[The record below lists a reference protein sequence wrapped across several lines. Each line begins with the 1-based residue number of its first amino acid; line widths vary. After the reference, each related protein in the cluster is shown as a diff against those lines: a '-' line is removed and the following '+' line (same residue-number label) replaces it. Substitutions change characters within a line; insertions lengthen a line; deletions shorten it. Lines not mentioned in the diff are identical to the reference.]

1 MWTRKASLMLTSGVS
16 LILIGMMISNFQLMI
31 VGLTFISF
39 LAINGW
45 VYGHS
50 ELEIT
55 RTINDTETPMVNV
68 YKGDDVTVEITISNN
83 SYRRTQ
89 QLEVYDNVPHE
100 MKMRQGIN
108 QMRMNLG
115 PGQSARIRYKVRC
128 PLRGHYTIG
137 PVSVRYRNAFNLFV
151 TESQLEDRTDITV
164 FPQVREIEEALLRS
178 DVPKMYTGA
187 TTLKTPGPG
196 MEFYSL
202 REYLPSDAFR
212 SINWKAFARTG
223 ELMVNEK
230 TRDAVTDVFII
241 LDTRDV
247 SRIGTVLKNPLE
259 MGTIA
264 AASISNYFIRR
275 RDSVALVTYGERME
289 YLSPETG
296 DNQGYKVL
304 SRLAAVRAKGSMP
317 LQAVTNAMSSRVSRG
332 SPIFIISSL
341 EGDGTTL
348 PAIRDLAGKGH
359 EVIVLS
365 PSSIDL
371 ERLISRIPRM
381 SYEVLKL
388 ERQNRL
394 TAISG
399 YGAKVID
406 WMPDV
411 ELSQALLQVRT
422 V

>member
-1 MWTRKASLMLTSGVS
+1 MWTRKAAILLTSGIS

-45 VYGHS
+45 VEGHS
-50 ELEIT
+50 DLAIK
-55 RTINDTETPMVNV
+55 RDVSAVNV
-68 YKGDDVTVEITISNN
+68 YKGDDINVVLTITNN

-89 QLEVYDNVPHE
+89 QLEVFDNVPHE
-100 MKMRQGIN
+100 MKMRKGIN
-108 QMRMNLG
+108 LMRMNLG
-115 PGQSARIRYKVRC
+115 PGQTATIRYTVRC

-137 PVSVRYRNAFNLFV
+137 PTSIRYRNTFNLFV
-151 TESQLEDRTDITV
+151 SETSVGDRSDITV
-164 FPQVREIEEALLRS
+164 FPQVRDVEEALIRS

-187 TTLKTPGPG
+187 TTLKTPGQG
-196 MEFYSL
+196 MEFYAL
-202 REYLPSDAFR
+202 REYFPGDSFR

-247 SRIGTVLKNPLE
+247 ARIGTVLKNPLE
-259 MGTIA
+259 MGTVA
-264 AASISNYFIRR
+264 AASIANYFIKR
-275 RDSVALVTYGERME
+275 RDSVSLVTYGERMDF
-289 YLSPETG
+289 LPPETG
-296 DNQGYKVL
+296 DKQHYKVL
-304 SRLAAVRAKGSMP
+304 SQLAAVESKGSMP
-317 LQAVTNAMSSRVSRG
+317 LQAVTNALSPRISRG
-332 SPIFIISSL
+332 SPVFIISSL

-348 PAIRDLAGKGH
+348 SAIRNLSGKGH

-371 ERLISRIPRM
+371 ERLVSRIPRM
-381 SYEVLKL
+381 AYEVLKL

-406 WMPDV
+406 WTPSG
-411 ELSQALLQVRT
+411 ELSQALLQIRT